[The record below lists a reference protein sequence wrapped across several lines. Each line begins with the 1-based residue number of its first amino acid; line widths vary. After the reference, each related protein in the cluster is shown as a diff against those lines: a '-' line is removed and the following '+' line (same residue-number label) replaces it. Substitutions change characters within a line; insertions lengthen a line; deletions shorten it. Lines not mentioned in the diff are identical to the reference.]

1 MILYNIT
8 VIIDEEIE
16 TDWLK
21 FINHTFVPDALSGNL
36 LISNRILR
44 VIDSPNEGVTYC
56 LQFISDSLD
65 NYNQFKDLYASDLLE
80 AHASR
85 FKDQAVCFS
94 TIMEFIN

>member
-8 VIIDEEIE
+8 VIIEEEIE

-21 FINHTFVPDALSGNL
+21 FINHTFVPDALSSNL

-56 LQFISDSLD
+56 LQFIADTLE
-65 NYNQFKDLYASDLLE
+65 NYNQFKDVYASQLFD
-80 AHASR
+80 AHALK
-85 FKDQAVCFS
+85 FKDQAVFFS
-94 TIMEFIN
+94 TLMEFIN